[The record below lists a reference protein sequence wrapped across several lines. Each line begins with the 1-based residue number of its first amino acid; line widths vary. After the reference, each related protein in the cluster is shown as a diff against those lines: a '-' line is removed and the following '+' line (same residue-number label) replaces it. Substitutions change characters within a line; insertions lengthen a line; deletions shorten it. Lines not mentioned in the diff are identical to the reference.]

1 MVIYKCDRFLK
12 CQKHAKKG
20 GTRYEIINMKKRL
33 LIMICV
39 VLLFPVLLVSVSAA
53 VIDEIVPNATTAS
66 TYSYACSSS
75 YSSMEARGTIT
86 IDNICHGGQ
95 HYYRM
100 RVRGSCVLTLNPSA
114 DGYYVYSYDTYEP
127 YFSNMSVTRLA
138 QLFNTNY
145 KVINSEHIC
154 ESRCMRDT
162 CTKEMAGNYAG
173 YHVSGHYSA

>member
-1 MVIYKCDRFLK
+1 MIY
-12 CQKHAKKG
+12 A
-20 GTRYEIINMKKRL
+20 
-33 LIMICV
+33 
-39 VLLFPVLLVSVSAA
+39 VLLFPVLMVSVSAA

-100 RVRGSCVLTLNPSA
+100 RVRGWYVPTLNPSA
-114 DGYYVYSYDTYEP
+114 EGYYVYSYDTYEP

-138 QLFNTNY
+138 QLFDSNY
-145 KVINSEHIC
+145 KIVSSQHIC
-154 ESRCMRDT
+154 QSRCMRET
-162 CTKEMAGNYAG
+162 CTNQMAGYYSS